1 MLILYFSY
9 DTIFRLSYSFIY
21 FYIDVRLIILSI
33 LKAIILGIVQGI
45 TEFLPISSSGHLSL
59 FQHFLGVGGEGSLLF
74 SVLLHLGTLIAVFIV
89 FYKTIFELVIEAFDL
104 IKDIFTGKFK
114 FKKLQGKK
122 KMLVMF
128 VFSCIPLLFL
138 LIPVG
143 NDMKLMDYLGGFS
156 EDDSILLEGICF
168 LVTGVLLLTS
178 TFISKKKTLTREV
191 NTLDAFAIGIAQAF
205 AAGFP
210 GISRSGST
218 ISTGMI
224 CGVSKSNMVEYSF
237 ILGIPAIL
245 VANIVEFKD
254 AVETGAEIEILPTI
268 IGVAVA
274 AVVGVLCIKL
284 LQWILKKDAW
294 KYFGYYCL
302 IIGVI
307 TVFCSILGL

>member
-1 MLILYFSY
+1 M
-9 DTIFRLSYSFIY
+9 
-21 FYIDVRLIILSI
+21 SI
-33 LKAIILGIVQGI
+33 LKAIILGFVQGV

-89 FYKTIFELVIEAFDL
+89 FYKTIFELVIEAFEL
-104 IKDIFTGKFK
+104 LKDIFTGKFK
-114 FKKLQGKK
+114 FKKLEGKK

-128 VFSCIPLLFL
+128 VFSCVPLLLL

-156 EDDSILLEGICF
+156 EDDSILLEGFCF
-168 LVTGVLLLTS
+168 LITGVLLFTS
-178 TFISKKKTLTREV
+178 THISKTKQLVREV
-191 NTLDAFAIGIAQAF
+191 NTVDAFAIGIAQAF

-245 VANIVEFKD
+245 VANLVEFKD
-254 AVETGAEIEILPTI
+254 AVETGAELEVIPTI

-274 AVVGVLCIKL
+274 AIVGVLCIKL
-284 LQWILKKDAW
+284 LQWILKKDIW

-302 IIGVI
+302 TIGIITIV
-307 TVFCSILGL
+307 CSIFGL

>member
-1 MLILYFSY
+1 MS
-9 DTIFRLSYSFIY
+9 
-21 FYIDVRLIILSI
+21 II
-33 LKAIILGIVQGI
+33 KAIILGAVQGI

-89 FYKTIFELVIEAFDL
+89 FHKTIFNLIIDAFSL
-104 IKDIFTGKFK
+104 LKDIFTGKFK
-114 FKKLQGKK
+114 FSKLEGKK

-128 VFSCIPLLFL
+128 VFSCIPLLLL

-143 NDMKLMDYLGGFS
+143 NDMKLMDYLGQFS
-156 EDDSILLEGICF
+156 EDNSILLEGFSF
-168 LVTGVLLLTS
+168 LITGVLLISS
-178 TFISKKKTLTREV
+178 TIISKK
-191 NTLDAFAIGIAQAF
+191 NTVHKNINTPQAFAIGFAQVF

-224 CGVSKSNMVEYSF
+224 CGVSKEDMVEYSF

-245 VANIVEFKD
+245 VANIVELKD
-254 AVETGAEIEILPTI
+254 AIEINAEFEI
-268 IGVAVA
+268 IPIIVGVFVA
-274 AVVGVLCIKL
+274 AAVGVGCIKL
-284 LQWILKKDAW
+284 LQWILKKDMW
-294 KYFGYYCL
+294 KYFGIYCV

-307 TVFCSILGL
+307 SIICSIFGL

>member
-1 MLILYFSY
+1 MSVI
-9 DTIFRLSYSFIY
+9 
-21 FYIDVRLIILSI
+21 
-33 LKAIILGIVQGI
+33 KAIILGIVQGV

-59 FQHFLGVGGEGSLLF
+59 FQHFLNVGGEGSLLF
-74 SVLLHLGTLIAVFIV
+74 SVLLHLGTLIAVLIV
-89 FYKTIFELVIEAFDL
+89 FHKTILELIIEFFSL

-114 FKKLQGKK
+114 FKQLKGKK

-128 VFSCIPLLFL
+128 VFSCVPLLFL

-143 NDMKLMDYLGGFS
+143 GGEKLMDVLGGLS
-156 EDDSILLEGICF
+156 EDDSILAEGICF
-168 LVTGVLLLTS
+168 VITGILLLAS
-178 TFISKKKTLTREV
+178 TYVSKKKELTRSV

-224 CGVSKSNMVEYSF
+224 CGVSKQYMVEYSF

-254 AVETGAEIEILPTI
+254 AVQADAEIEILPTI

-274 AVVGVLCIKL
+274 AAAGVACIKL
-284 LQWILKKDAW
+284 LQWILKKDMW
-294 KYFGYYCL
+294 KYFGIYCL
-302 IIGVI
+302 IIGTI
-307 TVFCSILGL
+307 TIILSILGL

>member
-1 MLILYFSY
+1 MS
-9 DTIFRLSYSFIY
+9 IF
-21 FYIDVRLIILSI
+21 
-33 LKAIILGIVQGI
+33 KAIILGFVQGV

-89 FYKTIFELVIEAFDL
+89 FYKTIFELVVEAIDL

-114 FKKLQGKK
+114 FKSLKGKK

-143 NDMKLMDYLGGFS
+143 NDMKLMDYLGNFS

-168 LVTGVLLLTS
+168 LFTGILLLTS
-178 TFISKKKTLTREV
+178 TYISKRKTLSREV

-254 AVETGAEIEILPTI
+254 AIDSGAQLEVLPTI
-268 IGVAVA
+268 IGVIVA
-274 AVVGVLCIKL
+274 AVVGVTCIKI
-284 LQWILKKDAW
+284 LQWILKKDIW
-294 KYFGYYCL
+294 KYFGYYC
-302 IIGVI
+302 IVIGFI
-307 TVFCSILGL
+307 TILCSILGL

>member
-1 MLILYFSY
+1 MSVI
-9 DTIFRLSYSFIY
+9 
-21 FYIDVRLIILSI
+21 
-33 LKAIILGIVQGI
+33 KAIILGIVQGV

-59 FQHFLGVGGEGSLLF
+59 FQHFLGVSGEGSLLF

-89 FYKTIFELVIEAFDL
+89 FHKTIFELVVEAIAL

-114 FKKLQGKK
+114 YKELRGKK

-128 VFSCIPLLFL
+128 FFSCLPLLLL

-143 NDMKLMDYLGGFS
+143 NDMKLMDLLGGLS
-156 EDDSILLEGICF
+156 EDDSIFVEGICF
-168 LVTGVLLLTS
+168 LATGALLLTS
-178 TFISKKKTLTREV
+178 TYISKKKTLIREV
-191 NTLDAFAIGIAQAF
+191 NTTDAFAVGLAQVF

-224 CGVSKSNMVEYSF
+224 CGVSKENMVEYSF
-237 ILGIPAIL
+237 ILGIPAIV

-254 AVETGAEIEILPTI
+254 AVEAGSQLEILPTI
-268 IGVAVA
+268 IGILVA
-274 AVVGVLCIKL
+274 AVVGVACIKL
-284 LQWILKKDAW
+284 LQWILKKDMW

-302 IIGVI
+302 AIGIFTIICSIIG
-307 TVFCSILGL
+307 L

>member
-1 MLILYFSY
+1 MSVF
-9 DTIFRLSYSFIY
+9 
-21 FYIDVRLIILSI
+21 
-33 LKAIILGIVQGI
+33 KAIILGAVQGI

-89 FYKTIFELVIEAFDL
+89 FHKTIFELVLEAIDL

-114 FKKLQGKK
+114 FKKLEGKK

-128 VFSCIPLLFL
+128 VLSCIPLLIL

-143 NDMKLMDYLGGFS
+143 NDLKLMDYLSQFS
-156 EDDSILLEGICF
+156 EDNSILLEGVCF
-168 LVTGVLLLTS
+168 LLTGVLLISS
-178 TFISKKKTLTREV
+178 TLISKKKTLTKDI
-191 NTLDAFAIGIAQAF
+191 NTPEAFAIGIAQVF

-224 CGVSKSNMVEYSF
+224 CGISKQDMVEYSF

-245 VANIVEFKD
+245 VANIVELKD
-254 AVETGAEIEILPTI
+254 AIDMNAEIDILPTI
-268 IGVAVA
+268 IGVVVA
-274 AVVGVLCIKL
+274 ALVGIGCIKL
-284 LQWILKKDAW
+284 LQWILKKDIW
-294 KYFGYYCL
+294 KYFGIYCIVIG
-302 IIGVI
+302 IISIV
-307 TVFCSILGL
+307 CSILGL

>member
-1 MLILYFSY
+1 MSVI
-9 DTIFRLSYSFIY
+9 
-21 FYIDVRLIILSI
+21 
-33 LKAIILGIVQGI
+33 KAIILGIVQGV

-59 FQHFLGVGGEGSLLF
+59 FQHFLNVSGEGSLLF
-74 SVLLHLGTLIAVFIV
+74 SVLLHLGTLIAVFVV
-89 FYKTIFELVIEAFDL
+89 FHKTIFELVVEAFSL

-114 FKKLQGKK
+114 YKELRGKK

-128 VFSCIPLLFL
+128 FFSCLPLLLL

-143 NDMKLMDYLGGFS
+143 NDMKLMDWLGGLS
-156 EDDSILLEGICF
+156 EDDSILVEGFCF

-178 TFISKKKTLTREV
+178 TYISKKKILNREV
-191 NTLDAFAIGIAQAF
+191 NTTDALAVGLAQVF

-224 CGVSKSNMVEYSF
+224 CGVSKEYMVEYSF
-237 ILGIPAIL
+237 ILGIPAII

-254 AVETGAEIEILPTI
+254 AIEAGAQLEVLPTI
-268 IGVAVA
+268 IGIIVS
-274 AVVGVLCIKL
+274 AVVGIACIKL
-284 LQWILKKDAW
+284 LQWILKKDMW

-302 IIGVI
+302 VIGVFTI
-307 TVFCSILGL
+307 ICSVIGL

>member
-1 MLILYFSY
+1 MS
-9 DTIFRLSYSFIY
+9 TI
-21 FYIDVRLIILSI
+21 
-33 LKAIILGIVQGI
+33 KAIILGIVQGV

-89 FYKTIFELVIEAFDL
+89 FYKTIFELIVDFFGL

-114 FKKLQGKK
+114 YKELKGKK

-128 VFSCIPLLFL
+128 FFSCLPLLLL
-138 LIPVG
+138 LIPIG
-143 NDMKLMDYLGGFS
+143 NDMKLMDYLSGFS
-156 EDDSILLEGICF
+156 EDNSILVEGICF
-168 LVTGVLLLTS
+168 MLTGILLLSS
-178 TFISKKKTLTREV
+178 TYVSKRNKLGKSV

-224 CGVSKSNMVEYSF
+224 CGVSKEYMVEYSF

-245 VANIVEFKD
+245 VANAVELKD
-254 AVETGAEIEILPTI
+254 AIEVGAQLELWPTVIGI
-268 IGVAVA
+268 IVAAASGVA
-274 AVVGVLCIKL
+274 CIKL
-284 LQWILKKDAW
+284 LQWILKKDMW
-294 KYFGYYCL
+294 KYFGIYCL
-302 IIGVI
+302 ILGVATI
-307 TVFCSILGL
+307 ICSIIGI

>member
-1 MLILYFSY
+1 MSVI
-9 DTIFRLSYSFIY
+9 
-21 FYIDVRLIILSI
+21 
-33 LKAIILGIVQGI
+33 KAIILGIVQGV

-59 FQHFLGVGGEGSLLF
+59 FQHFLNVGGEGSLLF
-74 SVLLHLGTLIAVFIV
+74 TVLLHLGTLIAVFIV
-89 FYKTIFELVIEAFDL
+89 FHKTILELIVEFFSL

-114 FKKLQGKK
+114 FKQLKGKK

-128 VFSCIPLLFL
+128 VFSCVPLLFL

-143 NDMKLMDYLGGFS
+143 GGEKLMDVLAGLS
-156 EDDSILLEGICF
+156 EDDSILAEGICF
-168 LVTGVLLLTS
+168 VITGILLLAS
-178 TFISKKKTLTREV
+178 TYVSKKKELTRSV

-224 CGVSKSNMVEYSF
+224 CGVSKQYMVEYSF

-254 AVETGAEIEILPTI
+254 AVQADAEIEILPTI

-274 AVVGVLCIKL
+274 AAAGVACIRL
-284 LQWILKKDAW
+284 LQWILKKDMW
-294 KYFGYYCL
+294 KYFGIYCL
-302 IIGVI
+302 IIGTI
-307 TVFCSILGL
+307 TIILSILGL